1 MEEDKKAQLQRRLL
15 AVQDELA
22 RPTCRISV
30 DWAASPIGNPVTPL
44 YLFHDLLSVPVTETS

>member
-30 DWAASPIGNPVTPL
+30 N
-44 YLFHDLLSVPVTETS
+44 